1 MSLQP
6 KLIAMAE
13 KLIDEANDPKKQ
25 MTAKDRVDIFK
36 ATTALYL
43 GLRKKGKD
51 DGDGD
56 DRPGVGRSF
65 EDLRQDIIRNG
76 TKQ

>member
-13 KLIDEANDPKKQ
+13 KLIDEANDPDKK

-51 DGDGD
+51 DGDD
-56 DRPGVGRSF
+56 SDRPGVGRSF

>member
-51 DGDGD
+51 DDDGD
-56 DRPGVGRSF
+56 ERPGVGPSF
-65 EDLRQDIIRNG
+65 EDLRRHIIRNG